1 MNQLALPFGAPTRM
15 TFDTLVV
22 HEGIEAAVATVRN
35 IYGNG
40 ERPFPSLFLYS
51 AEGTGKT
58 HIINAVAQLL
68 KNRSF
73 STHTVVEAAALGA
86 FPHKLPTL
94 KDLVLKTD
102 EELSKMCCI
111 VFDDIHLIQDQEHAD
126 LWNLFNKMDRI
137 GAPMLLAAHSS
148 AEEIFPH
155 NAHLRSRI
163 NSGLVFHLD
172 PPQDQDR
179 ILILDKMAKDR
190 SIRIPQEV
198 SNYLVTRKARNIKEL
213 AAVLE
218 ILDQTS
224 LELKRRVTLP
234 LVKMLEADGKI

>member
-1 MNQLALPFGAPTRM
+1 MNQLALPFDTPPRM
-15 TFDTLVV
+15 TFDTLVL
-22 HEGIEAAVATVRN
+22 HEGIQAAVAMVRN
-35 IYGNG
+35 VYGNR
-40 ERPFPSLFLYS
+40 ESPLPSLFLYGP
-51 AEGTGKT
+51 EGTGKT
-58 HIINAVAQLL
+58 HIITAVAALL

-73 STHTVVEAAALGA
+73 SIHIVMEMAVPGA
-86 FPHKLPTL
+86 FPHNRSTL
-94 KDLVLKTD
+94 KDLMLEID

-111 VFDDIHLIQDQEHAD
+111 VFDDIDVIQNQDQTD

-137 GAPMLLAAHSS
+137 GAPILLAAHAP

-190 SIRIPQEV
+190 SIRIPQEI
-198 SNYLVTRKARNIKEL
+198 SNYLVTRKTRNIKEL

-234 LVKMLEADGKI
+234 LIKMLEADGKI

>member
-1 MNQLALPFGAPTRM
+1 MNQLALPFNIPPRM
-15 TFDTLVV
+15 TFDTMVI
-22 HEGIEAAVATVRN
+22 HEGIQAAVAMVRN
-35 IYGNG
+35 IYGNR
-40 ERPFPSLFLYS
+40 ESPFPSLFLYGP
-51 AEGTGKT
+51 EGTGKT
-58 HIINAVAQLL
+58 HVINAVAALL

-73 STHTVVEAAALGA
+73 SIHAVVEIRASGG
-86 FPHKLPTL
+86 FPHYRPTL
-94 KDLVLKTD
+94 KDLMLKID

-111 VFDDIHLIQDQEHAD
+111 VFDDIDVIQDQDQTD
-126 LWNLFNKMDRI
+126 LWNIFNKMDRI
-137 GAPMLLAAHSS
+137 GAPILLAAHSS

-163 NSGLVFHLD
+163 NAGLVFHLD

-190 SIRIPQEV
+190 SIRVPQEI
-198 SNYLVTRKARNIKEL
+198 SNYLVTRKTRNIKEL
-213 AAVLE
+213 AAVLD

-234 LVKMLEADGKI
+234 LVKMLEAEGKI

>member
-1 MNQLALPFGAPTRM
+1 MNQLALPFNTPPRM
-15 TFDTLVV
+15 TFDTLVL
-22 HEGIEAAVATVRN
+22 HEGIQAAVAMVRN
-35 IYGNG
+35 IYGNR
-40 ERPFPSLFLYS
+40 EKPFPSLFLYGP
-51 AEGTGKT
+51 EGTGKT
-58 HIINAVAQLL
+58 HIITAVAALL

-73 STHTVVEAAALGA
+73 SIHTVGEMAVPGV
-86 FPHKLPTL
+86 FPHNRRTL
-94 KDLVLKTD
+94 KDLVLKID
-102 EELSKMCCI
+102 EEPSKMCCI
-111 VFDDIHLIQDQEHAD
+111 VFDDIHLIQDQDHTD

-137 GAPMLLAAHSS
+137 GAPILLAAHAS

-179 ILILDKMAKDR
+179 ILILDKMARDR
-190 SIRIPQEV
+190 SIRVPQEI
-198 SNYLVTRKARNIKEL
+198 SNYLVTRKTRNIKEL

-234 LVKMLEADGKI
+234 LIKMLEADGKI